1 MPVACTPHRDHALVG
16 TPFYPIAHQCLWDPV
31 NILVLFLFLRVKI
44 IEEFSLRPYQQSFY
58 WTIKFVYDK
67 IIYDGEIM
75 KVKIKVG
82 NKFIERV
89 SFAEIDAG
97 NKSYIIAL
105 DENNEKL
112 KKYKII
118 ENKNLSLMC
127 AVFFFE
133 CPSADWIEYE
143 KNNKI
148 QGYDWFLKDE
158 NAIKCNNKLVNSE
171 TLNRCVKMQS
181 KIKIKN
187 VFNIKTQ
194 KDIDNL
200 LYLTDFHDAYVKS
213 IIKKGDTMYITLD
226 TTWGIIVHFK
236 LSGNP
241 KTNLLENYGSMG
253 EIFDSTLFFE
263 NGKIYW
269 VNDPDIQSE
278 QYMDV
283 DCLYFCAE
291 KISYT
296 VELE

>member
-1 MPVACTPHRDHALVG
+1 
-16 TPFYPIAHQCLWDPV
+16 
-31 NILVLFLFLRVKI
+31 
-44 IEEFSLRPYQQSFY
+44 
-58 WTIKFVYDK
+58 
-67 IIYDGEIM
+67 M

-82 NKFIERV
+82 NKFIERIA
-89 SFAEIDAG
+89 FAELHAG
-97 NKSYIIAL
+97 YKSYVIAL

-112 KKYKII
+112 KKYKIY
-118 ENKNLSLMC
+118 

-133 CPSADWIEYE
+133 RPSADWIEYE

-148 QGYDWFLKDE
+148 QGYDWFLKDK
-158 NAIKCNNKLVNSE
+158 NAIKCNNKLVNTE
-171 TLNRCVKMQS
+171 TLNRCIEMQS
-181 KIKIKN
+181 KIKIKK

-200 LYLTDFHDAYVKS
+200 LYLTNFHDAYVKS
-213 IIKKGDTMYITLD
+213 ITKKGDTMCITLD

-241 KTNLLENYGSMG
+241 KTNLQEKCEDYY

-278 QYMDV
+278 QYIDV